1 MNLEK
6 IKAHQEFLA
15 NQPEAR
21 ALQRSLKNGDQI
33 ICTEEAFFTYSG
45 CKELAVSQLVG
56 DMVYV
61 NGNGLGTIRRPSDG
75 EILPTIGNSVQGAL
89 INQQPY
95 HHPLKPKDSRP
106 NRLGLC
112 TGLNVGTFRLAT
124 HEDPGY
130 LDTRD
135 GWSLYYER
143 ELKRER
149 AISFIATSAA
159 LVLLSMLLTQMVP
172 A

>member
-33 ICTEEAFFTYSG
+33 ICTEEAFFTHSS
-45 CKELAVSQLVG
+45 CKELTVSQLVG

-61 NGNGLGTIRRPSDG
+61 NGNGVRKSPFNPDHTMVND
-75 EILPTIGNSVQGAL
+75 SVQGAL
-89 INQQPY
+89 INQAPY
-95 HHPLKPKDSRP
+95 NHPLKPKDESR

-159 LVLLSMLLTQMVP
+159 LVLLSVLLTQMVP